1 MVPLWSKRPGDG
13 DEMLTIYAAALL
25 DPNDAVEAVKRAAN
39 FSVDGD
45 RIHPATPMLDDTFM
59 GLGLSPGE
67 VQML

>member
-1 MVPLWSKRPGDG
+1 
-13 DEMLTIYAAALL
+13 MLTIYAAALL

-67 VQML
+67 VRLL